1 MVLLSRIVVHKVS
14 CRMKGKL
21 ASAAL
26 EIIVLIEPFELN
38 EAPNL
43 QEDDYA
49 AMLPLNLVQARLIIG
64 NGNSL

>member
-1 MVLLSRIVVHKVS
+1 
-14 CRMKGKL
+14 MKGKL